1 MHFIICLKLK
11 ASFLETVHYHSLLR
25 VQIVEQGI
33 TYQIFLK
40 ILLIVDT
47 TFIKTYSYGIGF
59 YIKNQITRHK
69 KGRRSDLFISF
80 NY

>member
-1 MHFIICLKLK
+1 MTSIICLKLDAK
-11 ASFLETVHYHSLLR
+11 NLEAILYLGSC

-47 TFIKTYSYGIGF
+47 PFIKTYSSYG
-59 YIKNQITRHK
+59 
-69 KGRRSDLFISF
+69 
-80 NY
+80 